1 MNLKDVVNFIIT
13 DASVNDGGMDAIIT
27 AVRERQKLKRAVE
40 RTVAQATL
48 REGMAVELSGLRPK
62 YWNGTKGVITG
73 FNKTRTRAN
82 IRVTESSDVF
92 RIKVGEVRNGFPL
105 TTLTAIGTAPATSAI
120 TDADA
125 DALIEFMGG

>member
-1 MNLKDVVNFIIT
+1 MNLKDVVEFIIS
-13 DASVNDGGMDAIIT
+13 DASVNDTGMSAIIT
-27 AVRERQKLKRAVE
+27 AVRERQKINRSVE
-40 RTVAQATL
+40 RAVAQATL
-48 REGMAVELSGLRPK
+48 RVGMEVRLSGLTPK
-62 YWNGTKGVITG
+62 YWNGTEGVITG

-82 IRVTESSDVF
+82 IKVTKASDPF
-92 RIKVGEVRNGFPL
+92 RIRVGEVRNGFPL